1 MNEKEREKLMDML
14 QQLRKELVE
23 KQAEIDRERRDIRSE
38 LKTFVLLILSVSTNP
53 YLLHVNSLSNN

>member
-1 MNEKEREKLMDML
+1 MDML